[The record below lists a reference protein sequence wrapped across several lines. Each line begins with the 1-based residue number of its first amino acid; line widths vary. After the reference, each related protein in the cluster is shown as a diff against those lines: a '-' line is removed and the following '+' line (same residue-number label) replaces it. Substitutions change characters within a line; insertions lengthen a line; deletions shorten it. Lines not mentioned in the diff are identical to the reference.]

1 MKRYRY
7 KRLNFQIRNKMN
19 KKTENSDKKQ
29 NGNDFIADVG
39 RSFSKKEIKAFV
51 IKLRKKHRAI
61 EEKQFFCNDHNFKL
75 EAEAKRSEAEVV
87 RHIIHEMENEFDLG
101 FVWDDSLNG

>member
-1 MKRYRY
+1 MSTK
-7 KRLNFQIRNKMN
+7 
-19 KKTENSDKKQ
+19 NSKSEQ
-29 NGNDFIADVG
+29 PCTLQSVV
-39 RSFSKKEIKAFV
+39 RSFSEKELKAFI

-87 RHIIHEMENEFDLG
+87 IKIIHEMENEFDLG
-101 FVWDDSLNG
+101 FVWDDSLND

>member
-1 MKRYRY
+1 MSK
-7 KRLNFQIRNKMN
+7 
-19 KKTENSDKKQ
+19 ENEPLDKQQ
-29 NGNDFIADVG
+29 NDNDFIADVG
-39 RSFSKKEIKAFV
+39 RSFSEKEIKAFV

-87 RHIIHEMENEFDLG
+87 SCIIHEMENEFDLG
-101 FVWDDSLNG
+101 FVWDDSLND